1 MTAAEIRQSFLDFF
15 KEKQHTLV
23 PSASLLPQSPGL
35 LFTNAGMNPFVPYF
49 LGVDKAPYNPP
60 RAADTQKCIRAGG
73 KHNDLEDVGYD
84 TYHHTFFEMLGNW
97 SFGDYFKKEAI
108 AWAWELVVERWG
120 LPAHRLY
127 ASVYAPKPGDPGE
140 FDQEAYDI
148 WAALFVSKGCDP
160 AVQIVHG
167 NVKDNFWMMG
177 ETGPCGPCSELH
189 VDLTP
194 EGNPVT
200 GRNLVNNDSDLCI
213 EIWNLV
219 FIQYNAEADGT
230 FRELPAKHIDTG
242 MGFERAC
249 SIIQCT
255 NGFTDFSK
263 KPSNYDTDVFRP
275 IFAKIEQLT
284 GLRYQGTFPAAPG
297 NGSNLIENKPVS
309 PANAVG
315 AFPAPVGAN
324 PAPVRAATTPVGEAP
339 APVGGPATYV
349 GDAPEPLENRPA
361 AIRGTDEQIAID
373 IAFRVI
379 ADHLRTLS
387 FSIADGIMPGNNG
400 RNYVLRRI
408 LRRAVKYG
416 RTLGFSGDKPFF
428 GALVETLVAE
438 MGSVFPELKNR
449 QDVVRQTLE
458 NEEASFNQTLDR
470 GLKRFEDALGEH
482 TRPRVSSEAPS
493 PQIGPNSPATLP
505 SPSSAPSSQPTYSRR
520 NLPHFERPWGKYMIT
535 FATQDRDIL
544 SEAERGIVLDSI
556 LHARKLGQI
565 HLYTACVMPDHVHL
579 LIEPQIKSSEP
590 DANPVFYTLTEIL
603 QPIKSATSHQIL
615 KERRRVLQ
623 NENIKHLWDQESFDR
638 LIRSESDLIE
648 KYDYIIANPAASG
661 LVAQAKDYAWLWS
674 REFLDDS
681 EPTGDEGVS
690 GNTRGRVCSP
700 KTLSGEVA
708 FELYDTFGFPSDL
721 TELLCA
727 ERGLKVDMARF
738 EELMEQQRERA
749 RAAQKSSVVRA
760 LDISTDAV
768 TEFVGFESNTV
779 EATILEIH
787 PQEDALF
794 VITDQ
799 TVFYA
804 EMGGQSGDTGSLI
817 SSSTEIEITGTQQ
830 IGKARAHI
838 VPQSEISNLKSQLTA
853 GDKITLRL
861 DTSRRRPIEAHHSAT
876 HLLHWALH
884 EVVSADAA
892 QQGSSVDE
900 NRLRFDFNSAAVT
913 PEQIA
918 AMEEKVNA
926 AITAQD
932 SVSWTEVKHADIK
945 GRADIMQFFGD
956 KYGDVVRVV
965 QIGGQ
970 PNALNGYSQELCGG
984 THVRNTREIGLFKIK
999 SEGAVASG
1007 VRRIEAVCGEAAWAH
1022 LNEVVEKW
1030 NAELKAAAAKLKA
1043 ANEKLTALGEAP
1055 LTVNEFP
1062 YIMDS
1067 MLAERADI
1075 SQINATF
1082 AHGQRTL
1089 DETQA
1094 AAIEAEKRFKKIQSS
1109 AAAKMADEALA
1120 ELIAQG
1126 QPIVVS
1132 FESDASLLQEL
1143 QNGLKKKNFSGPAL
1157 LIVDDGEKLH
1167 LATYCGDSALAAG
1180 LKAGDL
1186 LRDLA
1191 ALAGGKGG
1199 GKPDQARGA
1208 APDRSKLEE
1217 LKAAATQRFSG

>member
-1 MTAAEIRQSFLDFF
+1 MTSAEIRQSFLDFF
-15 KEKQHTLV
+15 QEKQHTIV

-49 LGVDKAPYNPP
+49 LGVEKAPYDPP

-97 SFGDYFKKEAI
+97 SFGNYFKKEAI

-127 ASVYAPKPGDPGE
+127 ASVYAPKEGDPGN

-194 EGNPVT
+194 EGNPLT

-219 FIQYNAEADGT
+219 FIQYNAEADGS
-230 FRELPAKHIDTG
+230 FRELPAKHVDTG

-249 SIIQCT
+249 SIIQNT
-255 NGFTDFSK
+255 AGFTDFSK
-263 KPSNYDTDVFRP
+263 KPSNYATDVFQPLFR
-275 IFAKIEQLT
+275 KLEQLSGKT
-284 GLRYQGTFPAAPG
+284 YSNIYPA
-297 NGSNLIENKPVS
+297 L
-309 PANAVG
+309 G
-315 AFPAPVGAN
+315 ADRSLF
-324 PAPVRAATTPVGEAP
+324 
-339 APVGGPATYV
+339 
-349 GDAPEPLENRPA
+349 
-361 AIRGTDEQIAID
+361 DEEMKTA

-408 LRRAVKYG
+408 LRRAVRYG
-416 RTLGFSGDKPFF
+416 RQLGFSGDKPFF
-428 GALVETLVAE
+428 GALVETLVSE
-438 MGSVFPELKNR
+438 MGGVFPELKNR

-458 NEEASFNQTLDR
+458 QEEASFNQTLDR
-470 GLKRFEDALGEH
+470 GLKRFEEALQGEH

-493 PQIGPNSPATLP
+493 PQIGPNSPPA
-505 SPSSAPSSQPTYSRR
+505 SEPTYTRR
-520 NLPHFERPWGKYMIT
+520 NLPHFERPWGKYMVT
-535 FATQDRDIL
+535 FTTLDRDIL
-544 SEAERGIVLDSI
+544 SEPERSIVLDSI

-565 HLYTACVMPDHVHL
+565 HLYAACVMPDHVHL
-579 LIEPQIKSSEP
+579 LIEPQVKSYDP
-590 DANPVFYTLTEIL
+590 DSNPIFFTLSEIL
-603 QPIKSATSHQIL
+603 QPIKSVSSHKIL

-638 LIRSESDLIE
+638 LIRSEADLIE
-648 KYDYIIANPAASG
+648 NYDYIIGNPVADQ
-661 LVAQAKDYAWLWS
+661 LVTQATDYAWSWTWELN
-674 REFLDDS
+674 
-681 EPTGDEGVS
+681 EPSGPVGDEGVS
-690 GNTRGRVCSP
+690 DNTRGRVCSP
-700 KTLSGEVA
+700 KTLSGDDA

-727 ERGLKVDMARF
+727 ERGLKVDMPRF

-749 RAAQKSSVVRA
+749 RAAQKSTVVRA
-760 LDISTDAV
+760 LDISTEAT
-768 TEFVGFESNTV
+768 TEFLGFDADET
-779 EATILEIH
+779 EATLLEIH

-794 VITDQ
+794 IITDK

-804 EMGGQSGDTGSLI
+804 EMGGQAGDTGTLI
-817 SSSTEIEITGTQQ
+817 VVAASGRSEPIPITGTQQ
-830 IGKARAHI
+830 IGKARALI
-838 VPQSEISNLKSQLTA
+838 VPQSEILNLKSQIAA
-853 GDKITLRL
+853 GDNVVLKL
-861 DTSRRRPIEAHHSAT
+861 DTQRRRPIEAHHTAT

-913 PEQIA
+913 PGQIA

-926 AITAQD
+926 AIKADD

-956 KYGDVVRVV
+956 KYGDIVRVV

-970 PNALNGYSQELCGG
+970 SNQLNGYSQELCGG
-984 THVRNTREIGLFKIK
+984 THVRHTGEIGLFKIK
-999 SEGAVASG
+999 SEGAIASG
-1007 VRRIEAVCGEAAWAH
+1007 VRRIEAVCGEAAWAY
-1022 LNEVVEKW
+1022 LNESVEKW
-1030 NAELKAAAAKLKA
+1030 DHELKAARAKLHA

-1055 LTVNEFP
+1055 VEVNDFP
-1062 YIMDS
+1062 HIMAA

-1075 SQINATF
+1075 AQINATF

-1089 DETQA
+1089 EETQA
-1094 AAIEAEKRFKKIQSS
+1094 GAIEAEKRIKKIQSS
-1109 AAAKMADEALA
+1109 QAAALADESLA
-1120 ELIAQG
+1120 ELIDSATKDG
-1126 QPIVVS
+1126 KPIIVS

-1143 QNGLKKKNFSGPAL
+1143 QNGLKKKQFAGPAL

-1167 LATYCGDSALAAG
+1167 LATHCGPDALTKG

-1208 APDRSKLEE
+1208 APEREKLAA
-1217 LKAAATQRFSG
+1217 LKEAAAIMLR